1 MSCSNRMKTIDP
13 SLLQADPV
21 ISEVRRVKTALAAK
35 HNFDV
40 SAMVRDLQERD
51 KAQRQSPQVS
61 SSRVRE
67 TPD

>member
-1 MSCSNRMKTIDP
+1 MKTIDP